1 MVQLAQGS
9 KWQSQVS
16 SSGLSGSKAW
26 AFSNHYVILSVFFLM
41 VAGVTTLHLMDKLG
55 HYTINVTPFH
65 FLLLP
70 SLPGLTSCSLLPSDF
85 PWENLQGSNSGLG
98 SLYSGRTGPGLFNF
112 VPSGL
117 QDWTR
122 PGNQRWKLAGPNT
135 RLVSGNPD
143 MLGRS
148 GPAGP
153 EGPTWIKSS

>member
-9 KWQSQVS
+9 KRQSQVS

-26 AFSNHYVILSVFFLM
+26 AFSNHYVILSVVFLM

-117 QDWTR
+117 QD
-122 PGNQRWKLAGPNT
+122 
-135 RLVSGNPD
+135 
-143 MLGRS
+143 
-148 GPAGP
+148 
-153 EGPTWIKSS
+153 